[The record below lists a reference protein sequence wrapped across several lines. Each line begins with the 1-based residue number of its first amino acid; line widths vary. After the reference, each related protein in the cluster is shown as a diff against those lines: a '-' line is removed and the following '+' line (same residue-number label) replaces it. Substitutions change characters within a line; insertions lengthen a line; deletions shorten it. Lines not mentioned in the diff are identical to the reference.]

1 MKKATKVGLFVLVVV
16 GIIVSTGVASAYR
29 GDYSVQGP
37 DYDAERHEVMENA
50 FDTSDY
56 ESWYQLMTE
65 NGRHPRVAEVVTES
79 NFETFAQAHEAA
91 ENGDHELAAE
101 LRAELGLN
109 NGQGPRDGTGHGKG
123 MGQGMGQKMSQNNF
137 INTDCD
143 GNCDNEGMKFGRG
156 R

>member
-1 MKKATKVGLFVLVVV
+1 MKKATKVGLSVLVVV

-29 GDYSVQGP
+29 GDPSIQGP
-37 DYDAERHEVMENA
+37 YCDEERHDTMENA
-50 FDTSDY
+50 FETSDY

-65 NGRHPRVAEVVTES
+65 NGRHPRVADVVTES
-79 NFETFAQAHEAA
+79 NFEIFAQAHEAA

-123 MGQGMGQKMSQNNF
+123 MGQVMGQKMSQNNF